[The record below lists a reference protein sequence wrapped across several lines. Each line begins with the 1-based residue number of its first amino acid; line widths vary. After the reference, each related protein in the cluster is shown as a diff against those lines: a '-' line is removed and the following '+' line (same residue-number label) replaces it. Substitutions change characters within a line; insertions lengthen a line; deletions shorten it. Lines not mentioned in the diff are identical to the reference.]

1 MVTFSENSTKQDE
14 CVSTE
19 TNEVDKGKD
28 GESGGSSH
36 DAFSASK
43 TKRVRLSDGVKG
55 KTLCADFFLHGNLVV
70 DQDQSLFRGGIV
82 CNRSRISVTNILYC
96 TLN

>member
-1 MVTFSENSTKQDE
+1 MLNKLMVTFSENSTKQDE
-14 CVSTE
+14 FILTE
-19 TNEVDKGKD
+19 TIEVDKGKD

-55 KTLCADFFLHGNLVV
+55 KTLCADFFCTEISWWIKIRACLGVV
-70 DQDQSLFRGGIV
+70 
-82 CNRSRISVTNILYC
+82 
-96 TLN
+96 